1 MASNLA
7 TLPEPEPLRAVT
19 VSRDVQEFD
28 LLIEDMEAELGEG
41 WGDLTFVEALTFL
54 RQDEA
59 RSLEFIVIAADKAD
73 EVRLPQ
79 LQDVIRTAKR
89 AGLKVI
95 LVAEGLD
102 PMSMHELLRAGA
114 DDFAPYPL
122 PESALSEAVTRI
134 RAPGQS
140 SDTDVMKRAGADMV
154 EATAVTPQQPAAT
167 APAPSVPAV
176 TTGGGSS
183 GTGALFAIQSA
194 AGGDGATTIAVN
206 LAWEL
211 AHADKLNPP
220 RVCLIDLGL
229 QFGSVATYLDLPR
242 KTTIYDVLTD
252 IASMD
257 QQAFLQVLTPYKD
270 RLSVFTA
277 PSEMLPLDVVGP
289 DEVAA
294 LVKLARAAFDVVI
307 VDMPGTVTSWTET
320 ILQTADIYFLA
331 CELEV
336 RSAQN
341 ALRFQRLLQSEGIAI
356 DHLAYLLNKAPGKL
370 DMSGRAR
377 IDKFASSLDIKF
389 HAVLADGGKQVTEV
403 NDQAAP
409 LRELAARNALTK
421 DIAKL
426 AQDLHN
432 AREQV
437 EGMAPAKPAA
447 KKKAIFGLQFG

>member
-41 WGDLTFVEALTFL
+41 WGDLTFTEALSFL

-59 RSLEFIVIAADKAD
+59 STLEFIVVAADKID
-73 EVRLPQ
+73 EARLPQ
-79 LQDVIRTAKR
+79 LQDVIRTAKH
-89 AGLKVI
+89 AGLKVV
-95 LVAEGLD
+95 LVAEGLG

-122 PESALSEAVTRI
+122 PEGALAEAVSRI
-134 RAPGQS
+134 RAPRK
-140 SDTDVMKRAGADMV
+140 SDDAALRSAEADLV
-154 EATAVTPQQPAAT
+154 EATATAVAPPTVSVPVAV
-167 APAPSVPAV
+167 APATP
-176 TTGGGSS
+176 TGGRSTAES
-183 GTGALFAIQSA
+183 ALFAFQSA
-194 AGGDGATTIAVN
+194 AGGNGATTIAVN

-211 AHADKLNPP
+211 ANIDKFASPT
-220 RVCLIDLGL
+220 VCLIDLGL
-229 QFGSVATYLDLPR
+229 QFGSIATYLDLPR
-242 KTTIYDVLTD
+242 KATIYDVLTD
-252 IASMD
+252 INSMD
-257 QQAFLQVLTPYKD
+257 EQAFKQT
-270 RLSVFTA
+270 LSPFRDKLHVFTA

-289 DEVAA
+289 DEISG
-294 LVKLARAAFDVVI
+294 LIRLARAAFDVVI

-320 ILQTADIYFLA
+320 ILQDADIYFLA

-341 ALRFQRLLQSEGIAI
+341 ALRFQRLLKAEGISL
-356 DHLAYLLNKAPGKL
+356 DHLAYLLNKAPGKM

-377 IDKFASSLDIKF
+377 IDKLADSLDIKF

-426 AQDLHN
+426 ARDLHD

-437 EGMAPAKPAA
+437 EGVASGKSAP